1 MQQYGIDVCAC
12 ARVCVHMCVCVC
24 VCVCGH
30 GDTLQV
36 RMTIFLKERMLK
48 YAQVSQSSCSLQE
61 EKMEMDTKISCP
73 FTGT

>member
-1 MQQYGIDVCAC
+1 MCV
-12 ARVCVHMCVCVC
+12 RVHVFVYTCVCVC
-24 VCVCGH
+24 VCVCVH

>member
-1 MQQYGIDVCAC
+1 MCV
-12 ARVCVHMCVCVC
+12 RVHVFVYTCVCVC
-24 VCVCGH
+24 VCVH